1 MSRNSDEMHSSP
13 RRRSRKTA
21 RVIGTTFT
29 QLLSALDESE
39 IEAVEDDPYDVL
51 ELVLSKLPAATLH
64 ALKTEI
70 ADEKRRQPIPA
81 AVKRAVRARDGHRCV
96 ICSHKESLH
105 LHHVE
110 PVAEGGPNAT
120 GNLVT
125 LCANCHMAVHQ
136 GLVKVTKPK
145 SVPLESASKATT
157 TKKVRKVPS
166 THTAES
172 SVKRPRKT
180 TPKPATKSE
189 GDSVAPAK
197 PRQKGA
203 KAGLATRV
211 SAPPKTR
218 KTLPK
223 PVTSTESS
231 KPRTKKPRKRAGET
245 RK

>member
-1 MSRNSDEMHSSP
+1 MKRTTTAT
-13 RRRSRKTA
+13 RLRKAT

-29 QLLSALDESE
+29 QLLSTLDESE

-51 ELVLSKLPAATLH
+51 ELVLSKLPAATLR

-81 AVKRAVRARDGHRCV
+81 EVKRAVRARDGYRCV
-96 ICSHKESLH
+96 ICDHKDSLH
-105 LHHVE
+105 LHHVK

-136 GLVKVTKPK
+136 GLVKVKQPK

-172 SVKRPRKT
+172 SIKRPRKT

-189 GDSVAPAK
+189 SDSVKPAR
-197 PRQKGA
+197 PRQKKA
-203 KAGLATRV
+203 KAGLAPRV
-211 SAPPKTR
+211 SAAPKTR
-218 KTLPK
+218 KTSPK
-223 PVTSTESS
+223 SVTSAESS
-231 KPRTKKPRKRAGET
+231 KPRTKKPRKRVGET
-245 RK
+245 QK